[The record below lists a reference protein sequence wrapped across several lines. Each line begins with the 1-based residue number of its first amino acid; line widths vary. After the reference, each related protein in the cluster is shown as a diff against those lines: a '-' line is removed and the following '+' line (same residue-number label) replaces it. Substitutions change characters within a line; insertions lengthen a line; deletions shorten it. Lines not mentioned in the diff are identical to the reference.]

1 MSAEYDK
8 LDIKKLTTAAEGG
21 QGCAIRDAITNL
33 GFEERFKALKEIQA
47 QNEKNRKDDPSLP
60 YLKAEGWTNRA
71 ANFLA
76 NSDTHLHMTAVGLKP
91 KGELFSDFDSSS
103 EIYYD
108 TLNTSQGTHK
118 DVCRKLDK
126 Y

>member
-8 LDIKKLTTAAEGG
+8 LDIRKLTAAAEAGE
-21 QGCAIRDAITNL
+21 GCAVRDAITNL

-47 QNEKNRKDDPSLP
+47 QNEKNKAADPSLP
-60 YLKAEGWTNRA
+60 YLSASGWTNRA
-71 ANFLA
+71 ANFFG
-76 NSDTHLHMTAVGLKP
+76 NSDTHLHLKAVGLKP
-91 KGELFSDFDSSS
+91 KEEFFSDFESAS

-108 TLNTSQGTHK
+108 TLYTSQGTHK
-118 DVCRKLDK
+118 DVCRKLEK

>member
-8 LDIKKLTTAAEGG
+8 LDIKKLTAAAEAGK
-21 QGCAIRDAITNL
+21 GCVVQEAVTNL

-47 QNEKNRKDDPSLP
+47 QNEKNKQADPSLP
-60 YLKAEGWTNRA
+60 YLSAEGWTNRA
-71 ANFLA
+71 ANFFG
-76 NSDTHLHMTAVGLKP
+76 NSDTHLHLMAVGLKP
-91 KGELFSDFDSSS
+91 AEELFSSFYDSS

-108 TLNTSQGTHK
+108 TLNTSKGTHK
-118 DVCRKLDK
+118 DVCRSLEK